1 MTCPNCRTVNPG
13 AARFCFNCGAALGAS
28 PAAEGERRLVTVL
41 FADVVGSTSWAERVD
56 PEEWTEIMNG
66 ALAFMIRA
74 VTRFEGT
81 VARLM
86 GDGVL
91 ALFGAPVAHEDD
103 AERAVLAA
111 LSMRDAAADYSTR
124 LARFGQPFAL
134 RVGINTGLSVL
145 TNVGDAA
152 KSEYTAMG
160 DSANLAARLAG
171 GAGHALGRRHAG
183 ARPGAADAGRRPRR
197 RRRDRGRRARP
208 PQRPGRAP
216 PAGGGAGGP
225 PLGRPRLRAPA
236 RGPRRD
242 ARRRARPAGGR
253 HAPRPP
259 HAGLAAAGARR
270 GRRPRRRGAGGER
283 RAREAARRGGLGHAV
298 RRAAARRGHA
308 RRHPRAHPGQGRG
321 EPVLPRGGA
330 AFADRLGPRGV
341 RGRPLARA
349 ARDHR
354 GGHPRHAHRRAGGA
368 HRPPP
373 RARARGGADRL
384 GHRP

>member
-28 PAAEGERRLVTVL
+28 PAGEGERRLVTVL

-171 GAGHALGRRHAG
+171 GAGHALGRRHA
-183 ARPGAADAGRRPRR
+183 
-197 RRRDRGRRARP
+197 
-208 PQRPGRAP
+208 
-216 PAGGGAGGP
+216 
-225 PLGRPRLRAPA
+225 
-236 RGPRRD
+236 
-242 ARRRARPAGGR
+242 
-253 HAPRPP
+253 
-259 HAGLAAAGARR
+259 
-270 GRRPRRRGAGGER
+270 
-283 RAREAARRGGLGHAV
+283 
-298 RRAAARRGHA
+298 
-308 RRHPRAHPGQGRG
+308 
-321 EPVLPRGGA
+321 
-330 AFADRLGPRGV
+330 
-341 RGRPLARA
+341 
-349 ARDHR
+349 
-354 GGHPRHAHRRAGGA
+354 HRRAGGA